1 MDVVYRYKCGCYRRV
16 QYVYIY
22 IYVYINICIHMDRT
36 VYDTVY
42 CIWDCK
48 GLYVG
53 LYERLVEYRRS
64 FTQLV
69 PHSPKFGG

>member
-1 MDVVYRYKCGCYRRV
+1 MLCIDINVDVTDVYNMYT
-16 QYVYIY
+16 YIY

-69 PHSPKFGG
+69 PHSPKFGV